1 MRLRLLAALV
11 ATMISPAS
19 AQEMDHDREIALEK
33 AYTRWACEQRIKE
46 YMVSPSTF
54 RVTRAWIKKEGIY
67 KGSQSENW
75 PGNPA
80 YIWEIE
86 FDAMNRMGV
95 PIRDSWGC
103 LAEVYSSGV
112 GIKLSWDDMT
122 SDDRAEQ
129 AGRFAEDID
138 SDMANLIEY
147 IRRQNQK
154 AFLTR
159 Q

>member
-1 MRLRLLAALV
+1 MRLHLLAALV

-19 AQEMDHDREIALEK
+19 AQEMDPDREIALEK
-33 AYTRWACEQRIKE
+33 TYTRWACEQRIKE

-54 RVTRAWIKKEGIY
+54 RVTRAWITKEGIH
-67 KGSQSENW
+67 KGSQSEDW
-75 PGNPA
+75 PGDPA
-80 YIWEIE
+80 YMWEIE

-103 LAEVYSSGV
+103 LAVIFSDGL

-129 AGRFAEDID
+129 ADRYIDDIID
-138 SDMANLIEY
+138 DRTNLMESM
-147 IRRQNQK
+147 RRAHQR
-154 AFLTR
+154 AFLV
-159 Q
+159 QQ